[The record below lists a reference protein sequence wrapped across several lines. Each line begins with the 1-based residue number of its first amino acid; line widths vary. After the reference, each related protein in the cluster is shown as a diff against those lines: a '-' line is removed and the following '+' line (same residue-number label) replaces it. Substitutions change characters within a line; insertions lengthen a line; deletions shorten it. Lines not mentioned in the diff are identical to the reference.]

1 MKKLYALLAIL
12 IVIYVVFN
20 VSGMAASLDNNNVT
34 DNVTDNVTENLTD
47 NTIYV
52 GASSFPT
59 LDNFNDSYL
68 NDTTTSLVDKDG
80 MSIYVSEIDNSESIE
95 NIYNNFIGS
104 TAHTATQT
112 IDQNGVT
119 TYFVY
124 NTGSDSYDADIFFNK
139 NGQNYQISGDGIP
152 LSNSDYFINH
162 CKTIID
168 TLNITSTS

>member
-1 MKKLYALLAIL
+1 MKRLYALLVIL
-12 IVIYVVFN
+12 IVIYIGIN
-20 VSGMAASLDNNNVT
+20 VGSMVIGDNA
-34 DNVTDNVTENLTD
+34 DDNVTENITE
-47 NTIYV
+47 NIVSV

-59 LDNFNDSYL
+59 LDNFTDTSV
-68 NDTTTSLVDKDG
+68 NDTTTSLADKDG
-80 MSIYVSEIDNSESIE
+80 MKIYVSEIDNSQSIE
-95 NIYNNFIGS
+95 SIYNNFIAN

-124 NTGSDSYDADIFFNK
+124 NTGSEVYDADIFFNK
-139 NGQNYQISGDGIP
+139 NGQNYYISGDGIP

-168 TLNITSTS
+168 TIDITSTN

>member
-1 MKKLYALLAIL
+1 MKRLYALLAIL

-20 VSGMAASLDNNNVT
+20 VSGIASSLDNNNVT
-34 DNVTDNVTENLTD
+34 DNVTGNVTENVTD
-47 NTIYV
+47 NIISV

-80 MSIYVSEIDNSESIE
+80 MTIYVSEIDNSQSIE
-95 NIYNNFIGS
+95 NIYNNFIAD
-104 TAHTATQT
+104 TAHTSTQT

-124 NTGSDSYDADIFFNK
+124 NTGSESYDANVFFNK
-139 NGQNYQISGDGIP
+139 NGQNYLISGDEIP

-162 CKTIID
+162 CKEIID
-168 TLNITSTS
+168 TIDITSTN